1 MNQPIK
7 LLLVDDTPANLAL
20 LIDYLTKS
28 DFQLFVA
35 ESGRSALERLHHL
48 QPDLILLDV
57 RMPDMS
63 GFEVCKA
70 IKANPQTRHI
80 PVIFLT
86 GREETA
92 DKLKGFAV
100 GGVDYITKP
109 LAEAEVLARVHT
121 HLHLAQM
128 QHRLSTENDA
138 LRQQLA
144 NRLVKSVDPL
154 RAVALPSRVNN
165 VPLQLT
171 LFGSFKLVVN
181 GEVRDAFRSDLVR
194 ALLAYIVVEGQGSLD
209 RAQLAEFFWPSYL
222 PHTRLNSLRV
232 ALHNLRQLLKPL
244 DHLLITDRKTVTLLA
259 NSTEIWCDSLALE
272 RDTSGVSMRAEIQ
285 IDNVATGSATTKRD
299 PSFLFGFDD
308 VDSIHFQQWRQ
319 QKAIRYAA
327 LAQF

>member
-7 LLLVDDTPANLAL
+7 LLLVDDTPTNLAL

-28 DFQLFVA
+28 NFQLFVA
-35 ESGRSALERLHHL
+35 ESGRSALERLQHL

-57 RMPDMS
+57 RMPGMS

-70 IKANPQTRHI
+70 IKANPQTCHI

-121 HLHLAQM
+121 HLQLAQF
-128 QHRLSTENDA
+128 QRQLSTENNA

-144 NRLVKSVDPL
+144 RRPADPSQPL
-154 RAVALPSRVNN
+154 STAIVQPIRDNAL
-165 VPLQLT
+165 LQLT
-171 LFGSFKLVVN
+171 LFGSFQLVVN
-181 GEVRDAFRSDLVR
+181 GQVRDAFRSDLVR
-194 ALLAYIVVEGQGSLD
+194 GLLAYLVLEGQIPHD
-209 RAQLAEFFWPSYL
+209 RAELAEFCWPTYL

-232 ALHNLRQLLKPL
+232 ALHNLRQLLTPFE
-244 DHLLITDRKTVTLLA
+244 HLLVTDRKTVRFHA
-259 NSTEIWCDSLALE
+259 DAPQVWCDALALE
-272 RDTSGVSMRAEIQ
+272 RGSNPASLSVTHPTVNGLPMAKSG
-285 IDNVATGSATTKRD
+285 
-299 PSFLFGFDD
+299 FLRGLND
-308 VDSIHFQQWRQ
+308 VDSNHFQQWRQ
-319 QKAIRYAA
+319 SREKSYTAHLRPSDK
-327 LAQF
+327 F